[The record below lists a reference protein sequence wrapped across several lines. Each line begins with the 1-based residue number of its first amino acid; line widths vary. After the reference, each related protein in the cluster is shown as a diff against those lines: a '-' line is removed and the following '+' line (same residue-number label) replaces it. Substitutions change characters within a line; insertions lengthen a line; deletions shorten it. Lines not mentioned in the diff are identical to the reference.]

1 MGGKHQ
7 NWDMEGTEPREIVTQ
22 IKKEIQVE
30 EKSAKN
36 FIILATLKKMKVI
49 KRTKAKFT
57 KLQLVILGEG
67 TARRKEIRQIFL
79 LIRM

>member
-67 TARRKEIRQIFL
+67 TACRKEIRQIFL